1 MCNDIV
7 PIIIWDKES
16 SNSKNNVADGMFSIM
31 VIRVGTEDDV
41 TDMLVLLASVNIMNI
56 RG

>member
-41 TDMLVLLASVNIMNI
+41 TDMLVLLASVNSMNI